1 MRILLSVLFILM
13 YINAGLAQETETL
26 PVQQTVNKSPYP
38 DEEILNLKI
47 DVVYL
52 ASDYLEGRQTGK
64 RGEALA
70 AEYIIHRFKKL
81 GWEPKGTDGSWLQA
95 FPFKTIT
102 NPHANPD
109 DAPIAG
115 TGQNVV
121 AYLDNGAA
129 TTVVVGGHYDHL
141 GWGGVSGS
149 LHAHEEA
156 IHNGADDNASG
167 IAAMLRMAEILK
179 DRKVGTQNNYL
190 FIAFSGEELGLFGS
204 KYFVNNP
211 TIPLESINYML
222 NMDMVGR
229 LNKKRVIAVNA
240 VGTSPVWNE
249 ILPNIKRGRLNIK
262 TTDSGIG
269 PSDHTS
275 FYLKDIPVLHF
286 FTGQHRQY
294 HKPEDDVP
302 LINFPGLYDVSEF
315 LLAII
320 EKLDDKGKIAF
331 TETKEDETREAAA
344 FKVTL
349 GVMPDYVHTGTGM
362 KIDAV
367 IKGRVADKAGLKD
380 GDIVLKIGDT
390 EVKDIY
396 GYMEGLSKFN
406 SGDKAPVVV
415 KRGKKEVT
423 VEVVF

>member
-1 MRILLSVLFILM
+1 MRILLSLTFLLIYL
-13 YINAGLAQETETL
+13 NSGLAQKAKINEPL
-26 PVQQTVNKSPYP
+26 YP
-38 DEEILNLKI
+38 DAEILDLKI

-64 RGEALA
+64 PGEALA
-70 AEYIIHRFKKL
+70 AEYIIHRFKEL
-81 GWEPKGTDGSWLQA
+81 GWTAKGTDGSFLQP

-115 TGQNVV
+115 TGHNVV

-129 TTVVVGGHYDHL
+129 NTVVVGGHYDHL
-141 GWGGVSGS
+141 GWGGTGGS
-149 LHAHEEA
+149 LHAHEKA

-167 IAAMLRMAEILK
+167 IAAMLRMAEVLK

-204 KYFVNNP
+204 KFFVNNP

-229 LNKKRVIAVNA
+229 LNEERVIAVNA

-249 ILPNIKRGRLNIK
+249 ILPNIKRGRLKIK

-302 LINFPGLYDVSEF
+302 LINFPGIYDVSEY

-320 EKLDDKGKIAF
+320 EKIDGKGKIAF
-331 TETKEDETREAAA
+331 TKTKQSEERSAAA

-349 GVMPDYVHTGTGM
+349 GVMPDYVYSGTGM

-367 IKGRVADKAGLKD
+367 IEGRVAHKAGLKD
-380 GDIVLKIGDT
+380 GDVVLKIGEVD
-390 EVKDIY
+390 VKDIY
-396 GYMEGLSKFN
+396 AYMEGLSKFKA
-406 SGDKAPVVV
+406 GDKAPVVV

-423 VEVVF
+423 VEVTF

>member
-1 MRILLSVLFILM
+1 MRILLSLFSILI
-13 YINAGLAQETETL
+13 YLNSGFAQEL
-26 PVQQTVNKSPYP
+26 KVNESPYP
-38 DEEILNLKI
+38 EAEILNLKI

-52 ASDYLEGRQTGK
+52 ASDYLEGRQTGEP
-64 RGEALA
+64 GEALA
-70 AEYIIHRFKKL
+70 AEYIIHRFKEL
-81 GWEPKGTDGSWLQA
+81 GWTPKGKDGSFLQP

-102 NPHANPD
+102 NPHVNPD
-109 DAPIAG
+109 DVPIAG
-115 TGQNVV
+115 TGHNVI
-121 AYLDNGAA
+121 AYLDNGA
-129 TTVVVGGHYDHL
+129 TNTVVVGGHYDHL
-141 GWGGVSGS
+141 GWGETSGS
-149 LHAHEEA
+149 LHAHEKA

-167 IAAMLRMAEILK
+167 IAAMLRMAEILA
-179 DRKVGTQNNYL
+179 DRKVGTNNNYL

-204 KYFVNNP
+204 KFFVNNP
-211 TIPLESINYML
+211 TIPLTSINYML

-229 LNKKRVIAVNA
+229 LKKERVIAVNA

-302 LINFPGLYDVSEF
+302 LINFPGIYDVSDY
-315 LLAII
+315 LMAII
-320 EKLDDKGKIAF
+320 EKLDDKGKIEF
-331 TETKEDETREAAA
+331 TKTKQSETRQAAV

-349 GVMPDYVHTGTGM
+349 GVMPDYVHSGKGM
-362 KIDAV
+362 RIDAV
-367 IKGRVADKAGLKD
+367 IEGRVAHKAGIED

-390 EVKDIY
+390 KVKDIY
-396 GYMEGLSKFN
+396 AYMEGLSKYKA
-406 SGDKAPVVV
+406 GDKAPVLV
-415 KRGKKEVT
+415 KRGKEMVTIEV
-423 VEVVF
+423 EF

>member
-1 MRILLSVLFILM
+1 MRILLSFISILI
-13 YINAGLAQETETL
+13 YLNTSFAQETK
-26 PVQQTVNKSPYP
+26 VNEPLYP
-38 DEEILNLKI
+38 LAEVLDLKI

-70 AEYIIHRFKKL
+70 AEYIIHRFQEL
-81 GWEPKGTDGSWLQA
+81 GWTPKGTDGSFLQP

-115 TGQNVV
+115 TGHNVV
-121 AYLDNGAA
+121 AYLDNGAEN
-129 TTVVVGGHYDHL
+129 TVVVGGHYDHL
-141 GWGGVSGS
+141 GWGDVGGS
-149 LHAHEEA
+149 LHAHEKA

-167 IAAMLRMAEILK
+167 IAAMLRMAEILAE
-179 DRKVGTQNNYL
+179 RKVGIQNNYL

-204 KYFVNNP
+204 KFFVNNP
-211 TIPLESINYML
+211 TIPLKSINYML

-229 LNKKRVIAVNA
+229 LNKERVLAINA
-240 VGTSPVWNE
+240 VGTSPVWNDL
-249 ILPNIKRGRLNIK
+249 LPNIKRGRLNIK
-262 TTDSGIG
+262 TTESGIG

-302 LINFPGLYDVSEF
+302 LINFPGIYDVSEY
-315 LLAII
+315 LMAII
-320 EKLDDKGKIAF
+320 EGLDNKGKIAF
-331 TETKEDETREAAA
+331 TKTKQSEERSAAA

-349 GVMPDYVHTGTGM
+349 GVMPDYVYSGTGM

-367 IKGRVADKAGLKD
+367 IEGRVAHKAGLKD
-380 GDIVLKIGDT
+380 GDIVLKMGEI

-396 GYMEGLSKFN
+396 GYMEGLSKYKA
-406 SGDKAPVVV
+406 GEKAPVVV
-415 KRGKKEVT
+415 KRGKEE
-423 VEVVF
+423 VEVEVQF

>member
-1 MRILLSVLFILM
+1 MRILLSFIFILI
-13 YINAGLAQETETL
+13 YLNTGISQELKT
-26 PVQQTVNKSPYP
+26 NKPLHP
-38 DEEILNLKI
+38 DAEILQLKI

-64 RGEALA
+64 PGEALA
-70 AEYIIHRFKKL
+70 AEYIIHRFKAL
-81 GWEPKGTDGSWLQA
+81 GWTAQGTDGSFLQP

-109 DAPIAG
+109 DEPIAG
-115 TGQNVV
+115 IGHNVV
-121 AYLDNGAA
+121 AYLDNGAEN
-129 TTVVVGGHYDHL
+129 TVVVGGHYDHL
-141 GWGGVSGS
+141 GWGDVGGS
-149 LHAHEEA
+149 LHAHEKA

-167 IAAMLRMAEILK
+167 IAAMLRMAEVLK
-179 DRKVGTQNNYL
+179 DRKVGTNNNYL
-190 FIAFSGEELGLFGS
+190 FIAFSGEEMGLFGS
-204 KYFVNNP
+204 KFFVNNP
-211 TIPLESINYML
+211 TIPLASINYML

-229 LNKKRVIAVNA
+229 LNEERVIAINA
-240 VGTSPVWNE
+240 VGTSPVWKE
-249 ILPNIKRGRLNIK
+249 ILSSIKRGGLHIK

-302 LINFPGLYDVSEF
+302 LINFSGIYDVSEY

-320 EKLDDKGKIAF
+320 EKLDDKGKIKF
-331 TETKEDETREAAA
+331 TKTRQSEERSAAA

-349 GVMPDYVHTGTGM
+349 GVMPDYVYSGTGM

-367 IKGRVADKAGLKD
+367 IDGRVAHKAGLKD
-380 GDIVLKIGDT
+380 GDIVVKIGDT

-396 GYMEGLSKFN
+396 EYMEGLSKFKA
-406 SGDKAPVVV
+406 GDNAPVVV
-415 KRGKKEVT
+415 KRGKKTVT
-423 VEVVF
+423 VEVTF

>member
-1 MRILLSVLFILM
+1 MRFLFSFSLLLFCL
-13 YINAGLAQETETL
+13 NTGLAQKPKINQPL
-26 PVQQTVNKSPYP
+26 YP
-38 DEEILNLKI
+38 DDVFLDLKI

-64 RGEALA
+64 PGEALA
-70 AEYIIHRFKKL
+70 GEYIIHRFKEL
-81 GWEPKGTDGSWLQA
+81 GWTPKGMDGSFLQP

-102 NPHANPD
+102 NPHANPN

-115 TGQNVV
+115 TGHNVV
-121 AYLDNGAA
+121 AYLDNGAEN
-129 TTVVVGGHYDHL
+129 TVVVGGHYDHL
-141 GWGGVSGS
+141 GWGETGGS
-149 LHAHEEA
+149 LHAHEKA

-167 IAAMLRMAEILK
+167 IAAMLRMAEVLK
-179 DRKVGTQNNYL
+179 DRKVGTHNNYL
-190 FIAFSGEELGLFGS
+190 FIAFSGEEMGLFGS

-211 TIPLESINYML
+211 TVPLASINYML

-229 LNKKRVIAVNA
+229 LNEERVLAINA

-249 ILPNIKRGRLNIK
+249 ILSNIKRGGLKIK

-286 FTGQHRQY
+286 FTGQHQQY

-302 LINFPGLYDVSEF
+302 LINFPGIYDVSEY

-320 EKLDDKGKIAF
+320 EKLDNKGKIEF
-331 TETKEDETREAAA
+331 TKTKQSVERSAAA

-349 GVMPDYVHTGTGM
+349 GVMPDYVYSGIGM
-362 KIDAV
+362 RIDAV
-367 IKGRVADKAGLKD
+367 IEGRVADKAGLKD
-380 GDIVLKIGDT
+380 GDIVLKIGET
-390 EVKDIY
+390 NVKDIY
-396 GYMEGLSKFN
+396 EYMEGLSKFKA
-406 SGDKAPVVV
+406 GDKAPVVV
-415 KRGKKEVT
+415 KRGKKMVTKEVT
-423 VEVVF
+423 F